1 MFFTGSRYAAAGTC
15 QATLADGTVVTVT
28 RIPLPVPRP
37 VLGWH
42 LRTEGE
48 RLDLIAYQYLKDPAR
63 AWILCEANDCLVPDA
78 LAARELIAIPD
89 AGR

>member
-1 MFFTGSRYAAAGTC
+1 MFLPGSRYAVAGTA
-15 QATLADGTVVTVT
+15 QAVRADGTIVTVT
-28 RIPLPVPRP
+28 LIPLPVPRT

-42 LRTEGE
+42 RRTEGE
-48 RLDLIAYQYLKDPAR
+48 RLDLIAYQYLKDPAQG
-63 AWILCEANDCLVPDA
+63 WILCEANDCLVPDA